1 MTIATV
7 NKEIESIVTFL
18 FLHIKLIFKPQE
30 LVKYILNESLK
41 KLFIK
46 SILLIIMNYFVF
58 KLVFIILNTD
68 KIGNYVQLPLLIVSL
83 SVIYSICFLFIFFAL
98 KITLKERFKLAV
110 FSSVFIYNTI
120 LPIQIIILIFF
131 LVTESYFFYFFL
143 LAVCLISTC
152 FIFIIYPLCFNRKFP
167 LVISIFLS
175 YVLFCLINGSSYF
188 LLKDKVAHGIS
199 DPIFHEFVET
209 NKQYIE
215 TAKYIINNSI
225 LFNNFM
231 REFSD
236 GYNYS
241 YDEMIKSQLLTVIN
255 KKNEVEVLLST
266 TQFSRNK
273 RSLILTLESIE
284 IYEKILFEF
293 NRLIVSLDKE
303 YINNLEK
310 TLKER
315 QILINNA
322 QDKLEML
329 NERIDEHKKAGL
341 DPTPDIIDEI
351 EKMSNEIKQITADG
365 ADIKIITANMAI
377 NNAAMKEINA
387 LVKKLIVVT
396 DKLIG
401 ESEKGINYFEWRTK
415 IPF

>member
-1 MTIATV
+1 
-7 NKEIESIVTFL
+7 
-18 FLHIKLIFKPQE
+18 
-30 LVKYILNESLK
+30 
-41 KLFIK
+41 
-46 SILLIIMNYFVF
+46 
-58 KLVFIILNTD
+58 
-68 KIGNYVQLPLLIVSL
+68 
-83 SVIYSICFLFIFFAL
+83 
-98 KITLKERFKLAV
+98 
-110 FSSVFIYNTI
+110 
-120 LPIQIIILIFF
+120 
-131 LVTESYFFYFFL
+131 
-143 LAVCLISTC
+143 
-152 FIFIIYPLCFNRKFP
+152 
-167 LVISIFLS
+167 
-175 YVLFCLINGSSYF
+175 